1 MKVTHSILAPFP
13 CQCKPIWRLHTLF
26 WLHFLVI
33 VSPYEGYPLYSG
45 SIVNRIMSLVVT
57 ILYLLSRY
65 IWQFNHIQT
74 VHAMPKH
81 VNVYERVISFYIK
94 ITSVW
99 LYLFKL
105 LGQLNMRE
113 QALQRIF
120 LSVRKS
126 VFVARLSFEKGPVQ
140 CKLLVNS
147 STNIYV
153 FVVTMLWARLRLLWT
168 FTEVRFRDV
177 CNSGW
182 QVFLNHTVQLDL
194 ELRGGRYET
203 CFNV

>member
-1 MKVTHSILAPFP
+1 MKVTHSILAPFSS
-13 CQCKPIWRLHTLF
+13 QCKPIWRLPTLF
-26 WLHFLVI
+26 WLHCLVI

-57 ILYLLSRY
+57 ILYILTRY

-81 VNVYERVISFYIK
+81 VNVYERVISWYIK

-113 QALQRIF
+113 LVLQRIF
-120 LSVRKS
+120 FSVRKG
-126 VFVARLSFEKGPVQ
+126 LSFEKDSYRVLNLLLNLVQ
-140 CKLLVNS
+140 TYMYLSLQCSGLDFDFYGLL
-147 STNIYV
+147 
-153 FVVTMLWARLRLLWT
+153 
-168 FTEVRFRDV
+168 
-177 CNSGW
+177 
-182 QVFLNHTVQLDL
+182 QK
-194 ELRGGRYET
+194 
-203 CFNV
+203 

>member
-1 MKVTHSILAPFP
+1 
-13 CQCKPIWRLHTLF
+13 
-26 WLHFLVI
+26 
-33 VSPYEGYPLYSG
+33 
-45 SIVNRIMSLVVT
+45 
-57 ILYLLSRY
+57 
-65 IWQFNHIQT
+65 
-74 VHAMPKH
+74 MPKH

-126 VFVARLSFEKGPVQ
+126 VFIARLSFEKGPVQ

-153 FVVTMLWARLRLLWT
+153 FVVTMLWARLRFLWIL
-168 FTEVRFRDV
+168 
-177 CNSGW
+177 
-182 QVFLNHTVQLDL
+182 QK
-194 ELRGGRYET
+194 
-203 CFNV
+203 